1 MLDFLKGDGN
11 MSVTIKDIAKLAEV
25 STTTVSKIING
36 KDKDISQKTKEKVKS
51 IISEYNYVPSNV
63 ARSMITKKS
72 RTIGLIIPDVRNP
85 FFTDLVRGVEDMA
98 ESNDYN
104 VFFCNTDEK
113 FDKEIKSINA
123 MTEKMVDGMI
133 IVPAVHRS
141 IEYEKNINIKIP
153 VVTIDRNANYK
164 NIISSIATNNY
175 SGAYEAVKYLIDNG
189 HKKIAFISGPIDI
202 LPSVE
207 RKKGFLDACYD
218 NDIQIS
224 DEDIYIGKFDISWGD
239 EVIENMDLKYTA
251 FFCGNDLIAAGVIRT
266 LLKKGYKVPEDVSV
280 IGFDDIY
287 LARCIHPE
295 LTTVRQESYKI
306 GSTAAKILIN
316 FLEKI
321 DTENKNITLDS
332 KLIVRESTGRMNNH
346 E

>member
-1 MLDFLKGDGN
+1 

>member
-1 MLDFLKGDGN
+1 
-11 MSVTIKDIAKLAEV
+11 
-25 STTTVSKIING
+25 
-36 KDKDISQKTKEKVKS
+36 
-51 IISEYNYVPSNV
+51 
-63 ARSMITKKS
+63 
-72 RTIGLIIPDVRNP
+72 
-85 FFTDLVRGVEDMA
+85 
-98 ESNDYN
+98 
-104 VFFCNTDEK
+104 
-113 FDKEIKSINA
+113 
-123 MTEKMVDGMI
+123 MI